1 MLCQL
6 ANEDQSLVDVA
17 IDVLMDQVYG
27 RDDYEAP
34 YETLKDVKNMI
45 AYERQPLSQLNF
57 KF

>member
-34 YETLKDVKNMI
+34 
-45 AYERQPLSQLNF
+45 
-57 KF
+57 